1 MSQDHKK
8 KSPLYTTVSN
18 HLDTD
23 PNPINLSYLGGFR
36 SIAGMALITQISE
49 GLFFFYTPEESH

>member
-8 KSPLYTTVSN
+8 KSFLYATVSN

-49 GLFFFYTPEESH
+49 GLFFF